1 MSKTVSRPSKRP
13 RRNDTSTPTPGPRHF
28 AIIGAGMAGIACART
43 LVQAGHR
50 VTVFEQADAPGGRT
64 ATVNTVFGPFD
75 IGAQYFT
82 VRDPR
87 FARAIDTVPGLCKP
101 WSANNV
107 RVLDATGRVTS
118 QGLLSREAHWVPSP
132 GMQSLVAAW
141 SQPLQQAGQVQLNT
155 QVQRVERDSLNP
167 QGWQL
172 RTQGADGSQH
182 VYAGFDAVL
191 FSQPATA
198 AQALLVKSAI
208 DCTLTTPL
216 SQVAMAPCWT
226 LTLAY
231 PQAVRP
237 GLTTLGPQWNVARST
252 HHRIAWLAR
261 ESSKP
266 GRGTV
271 ERWTVQANPAWSAE
285 HLQDDEAR
293 VQAKL
298 LKAFGEVTGLRAAP
312 AHVALH
318 CWPYAQTTHPLGQSH
333 LWDAS
338 MGLGACGDW
347 CLGHRLEDAFIS
359 GLELA
364 LAVK

>member
-141 SQPLQQAGQVQLNT
+141 AQPLQQAGQVQLNT

-167 QGWQL
+167 QVWQL
-172 RTQGADGSQH
+172 RTQGSDGSQH

-191 FSQPATA
+191 FTQPATA
-198 AQALLVKSAI
+198 AQALLV
-208 DCTLTTPL
+208 
-216 SQVAMAPCWT
+216 
-226 LTLAY
+226 
-231 PQAVRP
+231 
-237 GLTTLGPQWNVARST
+237 
-252 HHRIAWLAR
+252 
-261 ESSKP
+261 
-266 GRGTV
+266 
-271 ERWTVQANPAWSAE
+271 
-285 HLQDDEAR
+285 
-293 VQAKL
+293 
-298 LKAFGEVTGLRAAP
+298 
-312 AHVALH
+312 
-318 CWPYAQTTHPLGQSH
+318 
-333 LWDAS
+333 
-338 MGLGACGDW
+338 
-347 CLGHRLEDAFIS
+347 
-359 GLELA
+359 
-364 LAVK
+364 